1 MTPIRHRDPARVGQV
16 AFEPKYPDGKVC
28 VPEPVSRLDA
38 LYLPAAVVTLLG
50 GGTCVAAGAAADLP
64 WLAAIGAAGNLAA
77 LGLLVLVGE
86 LR

>member
-1 MTPIRHRDPARVGQV
+1 MTPIRPREPARVRKL
-16 AFEPKYPDGKVC
+16 ALEPKYPDGRVC
-28 VPEPVSRLDA
+28 VPEPASRLDA
-38 LYLPAAVVTLLG
+38 LYFPAAVVTLLG